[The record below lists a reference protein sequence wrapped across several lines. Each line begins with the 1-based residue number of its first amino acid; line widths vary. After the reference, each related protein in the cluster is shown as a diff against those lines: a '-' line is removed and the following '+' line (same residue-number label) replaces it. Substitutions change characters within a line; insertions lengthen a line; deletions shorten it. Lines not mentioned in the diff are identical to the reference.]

1 MYIYIEVITLVISGL
16 FLGYYIVV
24 GLFLSR
30 EMIIVIMII
39 KFTFLT
45 LWKIYIL
52 DLFVLHLNMMNIRD
66 DQHQLIV
73 ILMSILIFTSTTI
86 IGDAQEYSDIS
97 NYAICK
103 FLRDA
108 TYTVVV
114 PLLLKT
120 CSSIITQ

>member
-86 IGDAQEYSDIS
+86 IGDAQEYSDMS
-97 NYAICK
+97 NYAI
-103 FLRDA
+103 
-108 TYTVVV
+108 Y
-114 PLLLKT
+114 
-120 CSSIITQ
+120 IGI